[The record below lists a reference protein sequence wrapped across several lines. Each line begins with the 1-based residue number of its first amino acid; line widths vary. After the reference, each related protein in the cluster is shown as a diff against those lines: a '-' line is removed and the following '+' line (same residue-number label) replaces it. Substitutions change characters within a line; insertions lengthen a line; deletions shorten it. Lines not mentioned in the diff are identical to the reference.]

1 MQVSRAGLPPTPL
14 PTAYANHIAGI
25 LFDFINKWNY
35 FGQNLF
41 DYLQFIIAAHP
52 APVHH
57 LRRAVPASSLASA
70 RLCCQDMIFISDAA
84 ADAFWISDFV
94 FRHFDLCLPCVICA
108 TEVPNCPIN
117 DALCVWLGTPARSAA
132 PLLCGAICRHSAAT
146 KGCKLKP
153 KAHLLCSFYLAVLYY
168 A

>member
-1 MQVSRAGLPPTPL
+1 MQVSRAGLPLPPAPSPYLPL

-57 LRRAVPASSLASA
+57 VRRAVPASSLASA
-70 RLCCQDMIFISDAA
+70 RLCCQYMISISDAVA
-84 ADAFWISDFV
+84 AAFGFQFSYFGI
-94 FRHFDLCLPCVICA
+94 LICVCHA
-108 TEVPNCPIN
+108 
-117 DALCVWLGTPARSAA
+117 
-132 PLLCGAICRHSAAT
+132 
-146 KGCKLKP
+146 
-153 KAHLLCSFYLAVLYY
+153 
-168 A
+168 